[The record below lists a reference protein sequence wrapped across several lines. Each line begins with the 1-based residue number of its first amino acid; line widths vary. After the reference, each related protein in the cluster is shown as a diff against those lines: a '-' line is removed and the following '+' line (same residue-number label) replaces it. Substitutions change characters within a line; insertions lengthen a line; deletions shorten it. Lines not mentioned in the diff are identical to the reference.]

1 MISEHKHATKCPRC
15 GYAAE
20 FVANLRN
27 EVMPGDGDC
36 IICLQCGCFNIFDD
50 AEGLRLPTALEAISL
65 AQDPMVQR
73 LRLLWE
79 MMVAFAP
86 VEGHA

>member
-1 MISEHKHATKCPRC
+1 MISGHKHATKCPRC
-15 GYAAE
+15 GFAAE
-20 FVANLRN
+20 FAMNLRN

-36 IICLQCGCFNIFDD
+36 MICLQCGCFNVFDGD
-50 AEGLRLPTALEAISL
+50 GLRLPTTAEAISL
-65 AQDPMVQR
+65 ANDPIVQR